1 MLTRPPRLSLIVSTI
16 GRTSPLV
23 RLLHSLV
30 KQQCGGE
37 EFELVLV
44 DQSADGD
51 TMKLVEQL
59 RPPIRWS
66 GTRTEPGVSLGRN
79 AGAAMA
85 AGDVLAFPDDDCWYD
100 PSTVATAAKMTRSA
114 GDGAIISG
122 RQLTGDGR
130 PSMLRWPKRAK
141 IVDRRD
147 VWRAAISSTLFVP
160 RHVFDAVSGFN
171 EWLGVGAPTPWQAG
185 EDTDLL
191 LRAMAAGFT
200 VRYEPSL
207 QVYQADPR
215 HDGAD
220 LTHKMAG
227 YGRGVGRVLALNR
240 YPSTYVARIVARK
253 RLVSAARLALARRRA
268 AAADVAW
275 ANGVWHGYHDRA
287 TA

>member
-1 MLTRPPRLSLIVSTI
+1 MLTRPPHLSLVVSTI
-16 GRTSPLV
+16 GRPSPLV

-30 KQQCGGE
+30 KQQTEGE
-37 EFELVLV
+37 EFELILV
-44 DQSADGD
+44 DQSVDGG
-51 TMKLVEQL
+51 TLELLKQL
-59 RPPIRWS
+59 RPPIRWV

-79 AGAAMA
+79 AGAAVA
-85 AGDVLAFPDDDCWYD
+85 VGEVLAFPDDDCWYD
-100 PSTVATAAKMTRSA
+100 PNTVSTAAKMTRSA
-114 GDGAIISG
+114 GDGVIISG
-122 RQLTGDGR
+122 CQLTGDGR
-130 PSMLRWPKRAK
+130 PSMLRWPKRPRV
-141 IVDRRD
+141 VDRRG

-160 RHVFDAVSGFN
+160 RSVFDAVNGFN
-171 EWLGVGAPTPWQAG
+171 EGLGVGAPTPWQAG

-200 VRYEPSL
+200 VSYQPSL
-207 QVYQADPR
+207 RVYQSDPR
-215 HDGAD
+215 HDGDD

-240 YPSTYVARIVARK
+240 YPSTYVAGLVARK

-268 AAADVAW
+268 AAADAAW